1 MCALQCR
8 NQEGMGGEACYREK
22 KWTGYAGCGCEK
34 STAPFTSQY
43 HGESYYFCAKECK
56 EQFDQNPEFYMK
68 GFEGRKP

>member
-22 KWTGYAGCGCEK
+22 KW
-34 STAPFTSQY
+34 TSQY